1 MGPYGPRGG
10 GGGPPGGGRD
20 ENDGTNVYVGGLAPH
35 VDDVMLRSLF
45 SSCGDMVSA
54 NVIRDKGTGQV
65 QSRSPKPETQNPKPE
80 TRNRAGAIP
89 KPQTR
94 NPKP

>member
-65 QSRSPKPETQNPKPE
+65 QSRSPKPETRNPKPE
-80 TRNRAGAIP
+80 TL
-89 KPQTR
+89 
-94 NPKP
+94 NPKPGRCNPEAPNPKH

>member
-1 MGPYGPRGG
+1 MGPYGPRG

-65 QSRSPKPETQNPKPE
+65 QANPLPETLNPEP
-80 TRNRAGAIP
+80 
-89 KPQTR
+89 
-94 NPKP
+94 